1 MSVIRNIN
9 NFIGLFL
16 TVISQFSRIRIW
28 LLLSVIFFIHWLVL
42 FAHYKFYSPA
52 FYGLISNWI
61 EVNDQFARGF
71 IHYPGHFLLLPF
83 YFGWA
88 KLIIGTFFEGA
99 ILGAVAFLFYDQFSR
114 EVSPSLLKSNRFLL
128 WLNLV
133 FAWLVLNSLLVLV
146 NYFLPE
152 LMKSFLIYSP
162 RRQVVFN
169 YMFMPFLY
177 VMIMAVFYYTI
188 PIIAIYR
195 RNSLKAIK
203 ASFKMFLRHP
213 IATIAMAFVV
223 LLAPVLISFI
233 NNAQD
238 IIVDKFSPEMVYY
251 LLLIGLVI
259 DIPINFLWMGT
270 ATAYLVEKE

>member
-1 MSVIRNIN
+1 MSILRNIN
-9 NFIGLFL
+9 NFIGIFL
-16 TVISQFSRIRIW
+16 TVFGQFGKIRIW
-28 LLLSVIFFIHWLVL
+28 LMLLVIFVIHWLVL
-42 FAHYKFYSPA
+42 FSHYKFYSPL

-88 KLIIGTFFEGA
+88 KLIVGTFFEGA
-99 ILGAVAFLFYDQFSR
+99 ILGAVAFLFYDQMSR
-114 EVSPSLLKSNRFLL
+114 EVNPSLLKSNRFLL

-133 FAWLVLNSLLVLV
+133 LAWFVLNALLVAV
-146 NYFLPE
+146 NYFLPQLIQPF
-152 LMKSFLIYSP
+152 LMYSP
-162 RRQVVFN
+162 RRQLVFN
-169 YMFMPFLY
+169 YMVMPFLY
-177 VMIMAVFYYTI
+177 VMIMAVFYYSI
-188 PIIAIYR
+188 PIVAIYR
-195 RNSLKAIK
+195 RNFLNSIK
-203 ASFKMFLRHP
+203 ASFKLFIRHP
-213 IATIAMAFVV
+213 VATIAMAFVV
-223 LLAPVLISFI
+223 LLAPLLISFI

-270 ATAYLVEKE
+270 ATAYLAEKE